1 MSYVYSVILFTVPVI
16 AILTKVDAF
25 EVKVRGNIFWQL
37 QQDGLSQPEALK
49 VAAPR
54 ATTEA
59 VARIERDYI
68 RPLEAVPYRPNDII
82 QLRGRLFPGR
92 NYLYLDV
99 HVFRY
104 EPVDYQLPRAP
115 PGHCKESRRKCSKGI
130 L

>member
-1 MSYVYSVILFTVPVI
+1 VI
-16 AILTKVDAF
+16 AILTKIDAF

-49 VAAPR
+49 VAVPR

-59 VARIERDYI
+59 VARMERDYI
-68 RPLEAVPYRPNDII
+68 HPLEAAPYPPKGII

-99 HVFRY
+99 HVLRY
-104 EPVDYQLPRAP
+104 EPVDYQMRRGP
-115 PGHCKESRRKCSKGI
+115 PGHCKEPRRKCSKGI